1 MGDSAS
7 AEKYVKF
14 KALLE
19 EQYIWPADFHF
30 KFIVPVAQVDALQ
43 ALLNATPR
51 VEVRLSRHNRY
62 ASVSV
67 WMKMASSEEVI
78 YVYEKVK
85 AVEGLIA
92 L

>member
-1 MGDSAS
+1 MSDSEPAGEH
-7 AEKYVKF
+7 AKF

-43 ALLNATPR
+43 RLLNTTAR
-51 VEVRLSRHNRY
+51 IEVHLSRNNRY
-62 ASVSV
+62 ASISTR
-67 WMKMASSEEVI
+67 MKMASSEEVV
-78 YVYEKVK
+78 YVYEKVR
-85 AVEGLIA
+85 AIEGIIA